1 MASEG
6 EKRSEAVQVGIKNV
20 KNNKRSFVQVGH
32 VVIIIREGITD
43 KLTDECFFFVLICV
57 NVQAG
62 QSKGKRTG
70 STQVMVGR

>member
-32 VVIIIREGITD
+32 VVIIIREGITN
-43 KLTDECFFFVLICV
+43 KHTDECFIIVLYHR
-57 NVQAG
+57 QRAG
-62 QSKGKRTG
+62 GAE
-70 STQVMVGR
+70 